1 MNVMKTESGDPIPPA
16 YQSAPPPPAELADNA
31 ATGRSR
37 STDWYSEGQGR
48 VVRIGSLRIVVT
60 FLGRKGR
67 RARVKIEAPAG
78 AEFEE
83 ADQE

>member
-1 MNVMKTESGDPIPPA
+1 MKTQSEPA
-16 YQSAPPPPAELADNA
+16 PKSTGSPDSNSPQADNA
-31 ATGRSR
+31 SGARSR

-48 VVRIGSLRIVVT
+48 VVRVGSLRIVVT

-78 AEFEE
+78 AEFV
-83 ADQE
+83 DT